1 MYNQQIT
8 RIVQNVQDSSGF
20 EKSFF
25 NLPELHRLSFK
36 GIMEKVISQND
47 VLVFGTTKEQYE
59 KRILAFKNQLREKKC
74 IIKEKNPTL
83 NHSQALV
90 LLVNQF
96 QR

>member
-8 RIVQNVQDSSGF
+8 RIVQKVQDSSGF

-25 NLPELHRLSFK
+25 ILPELHRLSFQ
-36 GIMEKVISQND
+36 GIKEKVMSQND
-47 VLVFGTTKEQYE
+47 VLVFGTTEEQYE
-59 KRILAFKNQLREKKC
+59 KRILAFKNQLQEKKC

-83 NHSQALV
+83 NQSQALV
-90 LLVNQF
+90 FLVIQF